1 MKSSSFKDG
10 SPWKKIYRSYQYFDV
25 HLSKVA
31 LQEKLMHLENDA
43 YSAFRAFAIH
53 CLKKTFFSSLQSNN
67 LINKFYE
74 R

>member
-1 MKSSSFKDG
+1 M
-10 SPWKKIYRSYQYFDV
+10 KKIYRSYQYFDV

-43 YSAFRAFAIH
+43 HSAFRAFAILLNIH
-53 CLKKTFFSSLQSNN
+53 TPLKTKIL
-67 LINKFYE
+67 

>member
-43 YSAFRAFAIH
+43 HSAFRAFAILLNIH
-53 CLKKTFFSSLQSNN
+53 TPLKTKIL
-67 LINKFYE
+67 